1 MSRIE
6 RILTHRQPSF
16 FNRVAGDER
25 PAYNEQRGAFG
36 AAAVIGTG
44 TARMERAA
52 ARWVDWVRYLAGDR
66 LAVTVRVQSRD
77 RTCARGKPRCMLGT
91 SQPPNRT

>member
-1 MSRIE
+1 MIDALLSDTAMSRIE
-6 RILTHRQPSF
+6 HILTHRQPSF

-36 AAAVIGTG
+36 AAAVIGIG

-77 RTCARGKPRCMLGT
+77 RL
-91 SQPPNRT
+91 